1 MLSSSSSKVVVSSN
15 SEALEKEIKQHKDNN
30 LALSREIDNLRNKLS
45 QSINDLKNK
54 DAEIARFNFEK
65 QTYLSEIAAL
75 KDAQTATSASR
86 SQLVILESEV
96 ASYKIKVSQM
106 ASLEQNQRNSLT
118 KISELEMT
126 IRKWENDFKRMEG
139 DYKKLEADFKKIEI

>member
-30 LALSREIDNLRNKLS
+30 LALSREIDNLRSILS

-54 DAEIARFNFEK
+54 DAEIARFSSEK

>member
-30 LALSREIDNLRNKLS
+30 LALSREIDNLRSKLS

-54 DAEIARFNFEK
+54 DAEIARFHSEK